1 MKTRLCDFKL
11 LYRVSKGSIVID
23 IFDFGKPGK
32 LNPELIFDR
41 YIVLKETKHTY
52 LIVEVWYP
60 WLTDGDFCDPNDFV
74 VSCGTKRIY
83 KTATNR
89 FAWETKELAMADF
102 RRKQEFRR
110 GILIQELE
118 ECHAIIQKA
127 ERYTEGK
134 DKNNVY

>member
-11 LYRVSKGSIVID
+11 LYRVSKGSITID

-41 YIVLKETKHTY
+41 YIVLKETKYTY
-52 LIVEVWYP
+52 LITELWYP
-60 WLTDGDFCDPNDFV
+60 WLEDGDFYDPSDNVTTFG
-74 VSCGTKRIY
+74 SNRIY

-102 RRKQEFRR
+102 RRKQVFRR
-110 GILIQELE
+110 ERLMQELE

>member
-11 LYRVSKGSIVID
+11 LYRVSKGSIIID
-23 IFDFGKPGK
+23 IFDFGKAGR

-41 YIVLKETKHTY
+41 YVVLKETKHTY
-52 LIVEVWYP
+52 LITDVWYP
-60 WLTDGDFCDPNDFV
+60 WTTDGDFYDPNDSITMF
-74 VSCGTKRIY
+74 GTKRMY
-83 KTATNR
+83 KTAINR

-102 RRKQEFRR
+102 RRKQVFRR
-110 GILIQELE
+110 ERLIQELE